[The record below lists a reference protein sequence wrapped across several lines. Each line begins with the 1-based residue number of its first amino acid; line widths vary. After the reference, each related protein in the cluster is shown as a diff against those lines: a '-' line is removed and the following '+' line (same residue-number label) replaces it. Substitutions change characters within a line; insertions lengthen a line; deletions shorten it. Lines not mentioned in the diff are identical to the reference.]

1 MWWRGEWVDDDF
13 NTSRGGL
20 RDVCFEPAGQH
31 TTSSPRAD
39 GDVGE
44 GVLFSES
51 ESRGD
56 FVSINVEDM

>member
-1 MWWRGEWVDDDF
+1 MWWCGEWVDDDF
-13 NTSRGGL
+13 DSSRGGW
-20 RDVCFEPAGQH
+20 RDVWFEPAGQH

-51 ESRGD
+51 EGGGD
-56 FVSINVEDM
+56 FISINV